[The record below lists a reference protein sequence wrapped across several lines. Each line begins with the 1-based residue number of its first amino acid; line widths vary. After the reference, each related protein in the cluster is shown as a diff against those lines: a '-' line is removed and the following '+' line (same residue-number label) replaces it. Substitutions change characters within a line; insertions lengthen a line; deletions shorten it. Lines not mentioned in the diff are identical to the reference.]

1 MRATDKF
8 TLSVA
13 VNINRKQKNMNIEFT
28 IERDRTVPVGPLG
41 IATIDA
47 TECIALCV
55 EFSVS
60 RAFAATYY
68 DPAEEA
74 EIDIHSISDEDGA
87 EIELTGAEAAQ
98 LEELI
103 WASDLS
109 DEDPRY

>member
-1 MRATDKF
+1 
-8 TLSVA
+8 
-13 VNINRKQKNMNIEFT
+13 MNIEFA

-47 TECIALCV
+47 TECITLNV

-74 EIDIHSISDEDGA
+74 EIEIHSVFDQDGA
-87 EIELTGAEAAQ
+87 EIELTGAEASE

-103 WASDLS
+103 WSSDLS
-109 DEDPRY
+109 DDDPRY